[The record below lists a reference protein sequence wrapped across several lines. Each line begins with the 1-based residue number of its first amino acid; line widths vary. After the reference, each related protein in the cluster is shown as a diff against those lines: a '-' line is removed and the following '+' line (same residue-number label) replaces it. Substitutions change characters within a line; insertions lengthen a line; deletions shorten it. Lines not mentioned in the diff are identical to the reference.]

1 MQDLIQNMTKASR
14 AGCVAQVVDHLPD
27 KCKALSQTPVLPKEK
42 EKKSVMHKRY
52 RENTISQSN
61 FIPCQG
67 AINF

>member
-1 MQDLIQNMTKASR
+1 MLPLWAESM
-14 AGCVAQVVDHLPD
+14 AQVVEQE
-27 KCKALSQTPVLPKEK
+27 ALSQTPVLPKEK